1 MSDPSDHVVSTP
13 GFKMD
18 LPKFTG
24 SPGTFHA
31 WSIRMKMALKLRGD
45 DVWAAVEAGA
55 SSSGGPSSATRSSA
69 RRPTAGDHAN
79 ITAANLIASTV
90 DRQVL
95 SAESSLT
102 SRLHDTTNLHSP
114 LLCSGMFT

>member
-18 LPKFTG
+18 LPKFSG

-79 ITAANLIASTV
+79 LTAANLIAST
-90 DRQVL
+90 L
-95 SAESSLT
+95 SGY
-102 SRLHDTTNLHSP
+102 P
-114 LLCSGMFT
+114 LLLFTNGEADVNAGQM